1 MQFGAAGI
9 HSDVLVQIR
18 WADELRLKPLSHSY
32 VAEALNEVF
41 PCIPP
46 VNDILALSGGEMI
59 PQSEINIKLKTKKML
74 EIIIKIKTFCL
85 QMYDQTKF
93 TLCGSTNNTRDL

>member
-18 WADELRLKPLSHSY
+18 WADEVRVKPLSHSH
-32 VAEALNEVF
+32 VAIALNEVF

-46 VNDILALSGGEMI
+46 VNDILPLSGGEMI
-59 PQSEINIKLKTKKML
+59 PQSEINIQLNKML
-74 EIIIKIKTFCL
+74 EIIIKNKTFCL

-93 TLCGSTNNTRDL
+93 T

>member
-18 WADELRLKPLSHSY
+18 WEDEVRLKPISHLY

-46 VNDILALSGGEMI
+46 VNDILTLSGGEMT
-59 PQSEINIKLKTKKML
+59 PQSEINIQLKKCSKSSLKLKCFIWKC
-74 EIIIKIKTFCL
+74 IIRLNIS
-85 QMYDQTKF
+85 
-93 TLCGSTNNTRDL
+93 LCGRTNISRNL